1 MSRGFGNNYS
11 SLRLQ
16 RDILP
21 INALEL
27 LKRLDAAEG
36 RSELE
41 TAGALVAGFVDLL
54 EDDVVIVLAELEID
68 ASGMSGGVEVSDA
81 VEVVHDRR
89 DVPLKVPERQGAE
102 TASDDIS

>member
-1 MSRGFGNNYS
+1 MF
-11 SLRLQ
+11 LRLQ

-27 LKRLDAAEG
+27 LQRLDAAEG

-41 TAGALVAGFVDLL
+41 TACALVAGFVDLL

-68 ASGMSGGVEVSDA
+68 ASRMSGGVEVRDA

>member
-1 MSRGFGNNYS
+1 MF
-11 SLRLQ
+11 LRLQ

-54 EDDVVIVLAELEID
+54 EDDVVVVLAELEID